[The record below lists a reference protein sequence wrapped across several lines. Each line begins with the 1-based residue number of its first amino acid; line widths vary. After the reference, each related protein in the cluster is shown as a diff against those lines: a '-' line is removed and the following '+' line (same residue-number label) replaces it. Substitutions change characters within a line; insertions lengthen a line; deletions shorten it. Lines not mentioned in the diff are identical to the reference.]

1 MSHEL
6 HLQDR
11 FLSDH
16 QNLLNGMRSDLH
28 LSDIADFSLLNN
40 MDQYHQSL
48 QQDHHPASYN
58 NVFSANDQ
66 ILQQSDILSSK
77 LNELDQGLS
86 FHDQTRFN
94 GRNRRSNTYSAC
106 DLSISP
112 DSLASYTN
120 STIAS
125 PAAWKPCLYYAR
137 GFCKH
142 GNKCKFLH
150 TNVNHMVMS
159 PTVADSGFL
168 SSPSNGVQFND
179 SGSDD
184 GTMQISAGSLERL
197 EYEIQEL
204 LRGRKAPI
212 SIASLP
218 QLYYER
224 FGKTLQADGYLT
236 ESQRHGKA
244 GYSLTKLLA
253 RLKNSVTLI
262 DR

>member
-1 MSHEL
+1 
-6 HLQDR
+6 
-11 FLSDH
+11 
-16 QNLLNGMRSDLH
+16 MRSDLH